1 VKIERFE
8 DIKAWQEARVL
19 VGMIHAAVGSD
30 RRFGSDYR
38 FREQIQGAA
47 VSVMSN
53 IAEGFS
59 RRSTKEFTQFLFI
72 AKGSVAEVQSQ
83 LYVALDQGYINKEKF
98 DELYSKSDEVAR
110 LISGFIRYLL
120 NKDKPQALKQPNK
133 LSEHEELNKPKRLK
147 EPK

>member
-1 VKIERFE
+1 MKIEKFE

-19 VGMIHAAVGSD
+19 VGMVYAAVGAD
-30 RRFGSDYR
+30 RGFGSDHR
-38 FREQIQGAA
+38 FREQIQSAA
-47 VSVMSN
+47 VSIMSN
-53 IAEGFS
+53 IGEGFS
-59 RRSTKEFTQFLFI
+59 RRTTKEFTQFLFI

-133 LSEHEELNKPKRLK
+133 LSEHEELNKPKKLK

>member
-1 VKIERFE
+1 MKIERFE

-19 VGMIHAAVGSD
+19 VGMVYAAVGAD
-30 RRFGSDYR
+30 RGFGSDFG

-72 AKGSVAEVQSQ
+72 AKGSAAEVQSQ
-83 LYVALDQGYINKEKF
+83 LYVAFDRDYIDQQKL
-98 DELYSKSDEVAR
+98 DELYSKSDEIAR

-120 NKDKPQALKQPNK
+120 NKGKPHALNQSNK
-133 LSEHEELNKPKRLK
+133 LSEPKQLKKLNKLQ
-147 EPK
+147 

>member
-19 VGMIHAAVGSD
+19 VKMIYAVVDSD
-30 RRFGSDYR
+30 RHFSSDYK
-38 FREQIQGAA
+38 FREQIQGTA
-47 VSVMSN
+47 VSIVSN

-59 RRSTKEFTQFLFI
+59 RRTTKEFVQFLFI

-83 LYVALDQGYINKEKF
+83 LYVALDQSYINEEKF
-98 DELYSKSDEVAR
+98 NEVYSKSDEVAR

-120 NKDKPQALKQPNK
+120 NKENPRNSKSSTN
-133 LSEHEELNKPKRLK
+133 
-147 EPK
+147 

>member
-1 VKIERFE
+1 VKIEKFE

-19 VGMIHAAVGSD
+19 VGMVYAAVGAD
-30 RRFGSDYR
+30 RGFGSDHR
-38 FREQIQGAA
+38 FREQIQSAA
-47 VSVMSN
+47 VSIMSN
-53 IAEGFS
+53 IGEGFS
-59 RRSTKEFTQFLFI
+59 RRTTKEFTQFLFI

-120 NKDKPQALKQPNK
+120 NKDKPHALKQPNK
-133 LSEHEELNKPKRLK
+133 LSEPKQLNKPKKLK
-147 EPK
+147 ELQ